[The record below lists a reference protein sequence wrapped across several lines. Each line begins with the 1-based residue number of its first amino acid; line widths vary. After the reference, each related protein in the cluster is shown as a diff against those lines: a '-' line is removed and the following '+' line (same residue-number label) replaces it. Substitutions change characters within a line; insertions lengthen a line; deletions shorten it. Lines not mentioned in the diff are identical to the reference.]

1 MEMLPIDFDLTLTQL
16 SEWHDNWRLERFGSN
31 DNTRYY
37 QTDGRYLY
45 GVAQDTELCKEKAIQ
60 ERVLELLCLI
70 RQANMKLKGI
80 GLNWHLTYQ
89 EIEDIKCKRETLYK
103 EFIQLT
109 IDGKEQTQK
118 TSIQQNEQATVE
130 HNSAPDALTQA
141 LSDLPTEL
149 VTNEVKKLF
158 DKAIQAN
165 IIEITPQGIRRK
177 NISKAQLAYFLQKIY
192 QPNPDNKVNF
202 PDTELSIFF
211 GESRLGKA
219 ASRLMD
225 NKNNGG
231 KPKGYD
237 IIDKLFVD

>member
-1 MEMLPIDFDLTLTQL
+1 METLPIDFDLTLAQL
-16 SEWHDNWRLERFGSN
+16 SEWHDKWRLERFRSN

-45 GVAQDTELCKEKAIQ
+45 DTLLDKDLAEEQRVSDYVLGLLCKIRKMTN
-60 ERVLELLCLI
+60 ELKRMNLS
-70 RQANMKLKGI
+70 
-80 GLNWHLTYQ
+80 YQ
-89 EIEDIKCKRETLYK
+89 ESEDIKCKRETLYK

-118 TSIQQNEQATVE
+118 TSIQQNEQATAG
-130 HNSAPDALTQA
+130 HNSAPNALTQT
-141 LSDLPTEL
+141 LSVLPTEL
-149 VTNEVKKLF
+149 VTNEVKKQF
-158 DKAIQAN
+158 AKAIQAN

-192 QPNPDNKVNF
+192 QPNPDNKVKF
-202 PDTELSIFF
+202 PDAELSRLF

-219 ASRLMD
+219 ASQLMD

>member
-1 MEMLPIDFDLTLTQL
+1 METLPIDFDLTLAQL
-16 SEWHDNWRLERFGSN
+16 SEWHDKWRLERFRSN

-45 GVAQDTELCKEKAIQ
+45 DTLLDNDLAEEQ
-60 ERVLELLCLI
+60 EVSDYVLELLCKI
-70 RQANMKLKGI
+70 RKMTNELKR
-80 GLNWHLTYQ
+80 LNRPRQ
-89 EIEDIKCKRETLYK
+89 ERENIKRERETLYK

-118 TSIQQNEQATVE
+118 TSIQQNEQTTE
-130 HNSAPDALTQA
+130 GGNSAPDALTQV
-141 LSDLPTEL
+141 LSVLSTEL
-149 VTNEVKKLF
+149 VTNEVKKQF
-158 DKAIQAN
+158 AKAIEAD
-165 IIEITPQGIRRK
+165 IIEITPQGIRKK

-192 QPNPDNKVNF
+192 QPNPDNKVKF
-202 PDTELSIFF
+202 PDAELSRLF

-219 ASRLMD
+219 ASQLMD

-237 IIDKLFVD
+237 TIDKLFVD

>member
-1 MEMLPIDFDLTLTQL
+1 METLPIDFDLTLAQL
-16 SEWHDNWRLERFGSN
+16 SEWHDKWRLERFRSN

-45 GVAQDTELCKEKAIQ
+45 DTLLDNDLAEEQKVSDY
-60 ERVLELLCLI
+60 VLELLCRMRRFTNELKRMNLS
-70 RQANMKLKGI
+70 RQEREN
-80 GLNWHLTYQ
+80 
-89 EIEDIKCKRETLYK
+89 IKCKRETLYK

-118 TSIQQNEQATVE
+118 TSIQQNEQATAGY
-130 HNSAPDALTQA
+130 NSAPDALTQV
-141 LSDLPTEL
+141 LSVLSTEL
-149 VTNEVKKLF
+149 VTNEVKKQF
-158 DKAIQAN
+158 AKAIQAN

-192 QPNPDNKVNF
+192 QPNLDNKVKF
-202 PDTELSIFF
+202 PDAELSRLF

-219 ASRLMD
+219 ASQLID

>member
-1 MEMLPIDFDLTLTQL
+1 METLPIDFDLTLAQL
-16 SEWHDNWRLERFGSN
+16 SEWHDKWRLERFGSN

-45 GVAQDTELCKEKAIQ
+45 DTLLDNDLAEEQRVSDYVLGLLCKIRKMTN
-60 ERVLELLCLI
+60 ELKRMNLS
-70 RQANMKLKGI
+70 
-80 GLNWHLTYQ
+80 YQ
-89 EIEDIKCKRETLYK
+89 ESEDIKCKRETLYK

-118 TSIQQNEQATVE
+118 TSIQQNEQATAG
-130 HNSAPDALTQA
+130 HNSALNALTQT
-141 LSDLPTEL
+141 LSVLPTEL
-149 VTNEVKKLF
+149 VTNEVKKQF
-158 DKAIQAN
+158 AKAIQAN

-192 QPNPDNKVNF
+192 QPNPDNKVKF
-202 PDTELSIFF
+202 PDAELSRLF
-211 GESRLGKA
+211 GENRLGKA
-219 ASRLMD
+219 ASQLMD

-231 KPKGYD
+231 KPKGHN